1 MALTGRGRHSLEAP
15 RRSDVRRLALTIVSG
30 GVLREQMSAAVLN
43 RGPSARCANTG
54 RPRGRRRARHP
65 APAKHSERVPPLP
78 PLRTSPRTTP
88 LPSLR
93 RRHARSLAPPPAPTP
108 DAGAPLARSPPTI
121 RCPEAGP
128 DDRVRRGVKR
138 ANVRSGVKQGTL
150 GALCQHWATEGPE
163 TSTAPSPGAEYR
175 VECSSGRV

>member
-1 MALTGRGRHSLEAP
+1 MGAGTRGHHGPYGARRPRCRRLQPRAVARSRIALRPSLAAQGGCRLRTAQPRSVARSRMALRPSCGH

-108 DAGAPLARSPPTI
+108 LLRRGGATRSKP
-121 RCPEAGP
+121 P
-128 DDRVRRGVKR
+128 DDQM
-138 ANVRSGVKQGTL
+138 SGG
-150 GALCQHWATEGPE
+150 WP
-163 TSTAPSPGAEYR
+163 
-175 VECSSGRV
+175 